1 MRAFL
6 LSAMLCPWG
15 LTHAQDIVRGE
26 YWVDTDP
33 GFGTAIAFDPALIP
47 APDVLPTTIIVDLS
61 GYEPGFHVI
70 GFRTQDALLQ
80 WSLTNLRS
88 VVVVDSTQGQVVEI
102 EYFWDTDPGFGL
114 SSLDTVLAN
123 PAQEWADTVVV
134 GIPWGTTP
142 WTDHYLFMRSKDDGG
157 RWSLTNL
164 VDTVYISGSVDV
176 VDLASQSG
184 IAVHPNPFAE
194 VIMITPSGTDPLRFI
209 LHDAHGRVVHDKL
222 IVAATTVELAGLSA
236 GAYQAF
242 FWQDRKT
249 IHALTLI
256 KE

>member
-102 EYFWDTDPGFGL
+102 EYFWDTESRIRTLKFGYCACEPC
-114 SSLDTVLAN
+114 S
-123 PAQEWADTVVV
+123 
-134 GIPWGTTP
+134 G
-142 WTDHYLFMRSKDDGG
+142 MGG
-157 RWSLTNL
+157 HGCCRHSMGNYTMDRPLL
-164 VDTVYISGSVDV
+164 V
-176 VDLASQSG
+176 
-184 IAVHPNPFAE
+184 H
-194 VIMITPSGTDPLRFI
+194 
-209 LHDAHGRVVHDKL
+209 
-222 IVAATTVELAGLSA
+222 
-236 GAYQAF
+236 AF
-242 FWQDRKT
+242 KG
-249 IHALTLI
+249 
-256 KE
+256 